1 VTGVVVDALR
11 DEVGRVRAWYNLVAD
26 TFVRRYEGASGWYL
40 ARCEEDLLH
49 AVCPCEGRDVL
60 DLGTGAGRL
69 LPRLGTVAR
78 RVVAADVAEAL
89 LARVPRTA
97 AGLVQMDAAQS
108 AIRPESF
115 DVVIC
120 LGLFEYVRDLDRFLS
135 EITSMLRP
143 GGRLALTYHQ
153 IAAYRRPVDEPPEAG
168 YFGRTVAE
176 RSRYWVKR
184 RHRRREIRAALGR
197 AGFTHVRA
205 YRLFFRLPQLLLAL
219 AERVPE
225 RSRRRALLRRSVPAL
240 EACLARGL
248 RPLTQLS
255 TGNVLVVAVRGE
267 TTMSNRSRGD
277 RR

>member
-1 VTGVVVDALR
+1 MTGLVVDALR

-26 TFVRRYEGASGWYL
+26 SFVRRYEGASGWYL
-40 ARCEEDLLH
+40 AHCEEDLLH

-69 LPRLGTVAR
+69 LPRLAAVAR

-89 LARVPRTA
+89 LARVPRTG
-97 AGLVQMDAAQS
+97 AGLVQMDAAES

-115 DVVIC
+115 DVVIS
-120 LGLFEYVRDLDRFLS
+120 LGLFEYVRDLDRFLG
-135 EITSMLRP
+135 EIARMIRP

-153 IAAYRRPVDEPPEAG
+153 IAAYRRPVEEPPEAG
-168 YFGRTVAE
+168 YFGRTVGE

-184 RHRRREIRAALGR
+184 RHRRRDIQAALGR
-197 AGFTHVRA
+197 AGFERMRT
-205 YRLFFRLPQLLLAL
+205 YRLFFRAPQLVLAL
-219 AERVPE
+219 ADRAPE
-225 RSRRRALLRRSVPAL
+225 PSRRRALLRRAVPAL

-248 RPLTQLS
+248 RPFTQFS

-267 TTMSNRSRGD
+267 TPTLNRSRGD
-277 RR
+277 LR